1 MGVHFQVNPPPLV
14 FGDLYDFV
22 ELTADASGYG
32 PCKLE
37 TWVWQLWQLQRKI
50 VSEWQLP
57 VSLRH
62 MLLAKMTSL
71 DSCYSRSQSTF
82 KKGDVHSSSNKQ
94 IFKLQFRCHIN
105 FKHNQSIIKAYH
117 KFRIWFISYHY
128 LHHLL
133 YKYLEIKL
141 SKPMWIYL
149 HEMSWSNM
157 SRGIRL
163 REKNQPP
170 ESPER
175 KRELFWELLQEK
187 ERPNLL
193 PWNSIFLRSTNVLH
207 ENCLKKTVE
216 MLTSNT

>member
-1 MGVHFQVNPPPLV
+1 MDVGETKFGISRDSMGVHFQVNPPPLV

-105 FKHNQSIIKAYH
+105 FKHNQSIIKA
-117 KFRIWFISYHY
+117 
-128 LHHLL
+128 
-133 YKYLEIKL
+133 L
-141 SKPMWIYL
+141 SKHIIDFIYDL
-149 HEMSWSNM
+149 YHITICIIYCINIWKSS
-157 SRGIRL
+157 
-163 REKNQPP
+163 
-170 ESPER
+170 
-175 KRELFWELLQEK
+175 
-187 ERPNLL
+187 
-193 PWNSIFLRSTNVLH
+193 
-207 ENCLKKTVE
+207 
-216 MLTSNT
+216 

>member
-117 KFRIWFISYHY
+117 RFHIWFISYYY
-128 LHHLL
+128 LHH
-133 YKYLEIKL
+133 
-141 SKPMWIYL
+141 IYIFGNQVKQTNANL
-149 HEMSWSNM
+149 PTWNELVEHEP
-157 SRGIRL
+157 GIRL